1 MLLLLPPL
9 LERRESAQHDEQH
22 IFRANEALLVL
33 FVTLRGCA
41 VFSPIGTTDRHFWLS
56 SAVLKRNGQA
66 EDCTETMTTYST
78 DSQGKFIPATQR
90 PDGTWRKPRRV
101 RDGYVPQEEVPLYES
116 KGKQFAQKPALPPGL
131 SPEVVQKAKEKRERD
146 RLRQQ
151 LREEQQKK
159 EQQNKKLQTGV
170 IAVDGGGGGVV
181 CVNGEKPKGAKTAN
195 PAPQRSKKTPELP
208 DILLDQRPKP
218 SQAAPKAKAPKTA
231 PQPKAASTATPS
243 KHDTVVDEL
252 AGALAT
258 GAQLNSQPAP
268 NPPTAAAEETPQ
280 DAAQLEVAKKLRK
293 LRKKIREIEAI
304 ETKLRSSDG
313 PKLDK
318 DQLEKV
324 KRKPDILQEIEE
336 LEVQYSAG
344 AM

>member
-1 MLLLLPPL
+1 
-9 LERRESAQHDEQH
+9 
-22 IFRANEALLVL
+22 
-33 FVTLRGCA
+33 
-41 VFSPIGTTDRHFWLS
+41 
-56 SAVLKRNGQA
+56 
-66 EDCTETMTTYST
+66 MTTYST

-131 SPEVVQKAKEKRERD
+131 SPEVVQKAKEKRERE
-146 RLRQQ
+146 RLRQA
-151 LREEQQKK
+151 REEQQRK
-159 EQQNKKLQTGV
+159 EQQNKKQQAGALPPGV
-170 IAVDGGGGGVV
+170 LAVDGGAVGGNSDKQKPGGGGGTK
-181 CVNGEKPKGAKTAN
+181 NANAAGAAS
-195 PAPQRSKKTPELP
+195 RSSKKTPELP
-208 DILLDQRPKP
+208 DILLDQRP
-218 SQAAPKAKAPKTA
+218 AGKAKQ
-231 PQPKAASTATPS
+231 PQQHTKSSQQKSTNAAAAAAAVSNNSDST
-243 KHDTVVDEL
+243 VDEL
-252 AGALAT
+252 ASALAS
-258 GAQLNSQPAP
+258 GAQLAG
-268 NPPTAAAEETPQ
+268 A
-280 DAAQLEVAKKLRK
+280 DAQQLEVAKKLRK

-304 ETKLRSSDG
+304 ETKLRSTDG